1 MIRRLVLLA
10 LLAMACTSRDTEDAS
25 TELRGVAVSPPGP
38 KPEFML
44 TDTDGKPFD
53 FRDRTDGELTLLFF
67 GYTHCPDV
75 CPLHMANI
83 AAVLHDLPIESA
95 HRVQVVF
102 VTTDPTHDSAARL
115 RKWLDQFDP
124 RFVGLTGTPG
134 EIQAAQAAAGL
145 PPAIVDSSA
154 GHADY
159 SVSHAA
165 QVMAFAADNR
175 KHALYPFGTRQV
187 DWAHDLPKLLDIEG
201 SR

>member
-1 MIRRLVLLA
+1 MRRFLLPVLLA
-10 LLAMACTSRDTEDAS
+10 LACTPREGEDAS
-25 TELRGVAVSPPGP
+25 AGLRGVAVTPPGP
-38 KPEFML
+38 KPEFTL
-44 TDTDGKPFD
+44 TSTEGETFD
-53 FRDRTDGELTLLFF
+53 FRDRTDGALTLLFF

-95 HRVQVVF
+95 RRVQVIF
-102 VTTDPTHDSAARL
+102 VTTDPARDSTARL
-115 RKWLDQFDP
+115 RTWLDQFDP

-145 PPAIVDSSA
+145 PPAIVDTAA

-159 SVSHAA
+159 SVGHAA

-187 DWAHDLPKLLDIEG
+187 DWAHDLPKLLEIKAI
-201 SR
+201 R

>member
-1 MIRRLVLLA
+1 MIRRLAFLA
-10 LLAMACTSRDTEDAS
+10 LMAVACTSREAEDAS
-25 TELRGVAVSPPGP
+25 AGLRGVAVTPPGP
-38 KPEFML
+38 KPDFTL
-44 TDTDGKPFD
+44 TDTEGEPWD
-53 FRDRTDGELTLLFF
+53 FRARTDGELTLLFF

-83 AAVLHDLPIESA
+83 AAVLHDLPLESA
-95 HRVQVVF
+95 RRVRVVF
-102 VTTDPTHDSAARL
+102 VTTDPARDSAARL
-115 RKWLDQFDP
+115 RGWLDQFDP
-124 RFVGLTGTPG
+124 RFVGLTGTAE

-187 DWAHDLPKLLDIEG
+187 DWAHDLPRLLRIG
-201 SR
+201 AGR

>member
-1 MIRRLVLLA
+1 MRRFLVLA
-10 LLAMACTSRDTEDAS
+10 LLALACTSRDREDAAAG
-25 TELRGVAVSPPGP
+25 LRGVPVTPPGP
-38 KPEFML
+38 KPEFTL
-44 TDTDGKPFD
+44 TDTEGEPFD
-53 FRDRTDGELTLLFF
+53 FRDRTDGALTLLFF

-83 AAVLHDLPIESA
+83 AAVLRDLPIESA
-95 HRVQVVF
+95 RRVHVVF
-102 VTTDPTHDSAARL
+102 VTTDPARDSTTRL
-115 RKWLDQFDP
+115 RTWLGQFDP

-145 PPAIVDSSA
+145 PPAIVDTAA

-165 QVMAFAADNR
+165 QVMAFGADNR

-187 DWAHDLPKLLDIEG
+187 DWAHDLPRLLEIGE